1 MAKQLQLRRGNLSWW
16 TTNNPVLAD
25 GEMVLVS
32 TTNDYV
38 YDQYRIGD
46 GLNTFSSLA
55 IHSFPFNT
63 TIEQFLADAEAARD
77 AAQLAETNAE
87 TAKANAEAA
96 EALAEKWATNPE
108 NVVVESGK
116 YSALH
121 WSAKAEDEK
130 LAAEVHKNKAQQWA
144 EAAEDTQVEA
154 GKYSAKHYSLKAA
167 AQNTQM
173 GAVYPTAA
181 YNSRVLADSGT
192 IFDLNKLTELYIKNL
207 QLLPNTVFLWSG
219 VSGMKTRTSGSNQF
233 ASKLYN
239 MANKVQQFGSELV
252 TNGVFTG
259 ADGSTPTGW
268 TAAGSTLTIDT
279 NRLKITNTG
288 ASGFAY
294 QAITTVV
301 GKTYHFSFSHQNGSI
316 VGSVRIA
323 TTLSGADIY
332 SSDNLNDAT
341 LLVRT
346 ISFVATTTTTYIRL
360 VASAGVSG
368 DTTFFDNISV
378 KQMDWIEG
386 TNDAVQNTEANQ
398 PYVGG
403 VIAPNEVKKLKN
415 LSVSED
421 RKMSISAIEFADNS
435 SFSISFNCKL
445 LTNTTEQ
452 VIIGYAQS
460 SGFSRIS
467 ILGFGLNIR
476 NRYGGS
482 DIVISNIYTSSEI
495 GKSIQFT
502 IVYNN
507 GVYSLYKNGVYFNS
521 ISGTGG
527 ALYNQLFV
535 AGNTTLD
542 FVSELIH
549 LQIHNRALSASE
561 IQAQHEFL
569 RLQIPEIEGIAIG
582 NQYWTTSNYEG
593 VVAGDGSVINE
604 VQNADNVEKIT
615 DVRDREFS
623 EDTGWWTK
631 QAGWSITSGVMR
643 YDGTGGTS
651 FIRTGNFSITN
662 SKWYKLTLSVISN
675 TAGSGLNTIFLLNQI
690 ISSTHLAPGVYEF
703 IFKCTEGTSTSAGL
717 FIYGRSGEVLEID
730 NVSVQE
736 VGWSQSTALYDAI
749 YAQTSGSAQVKELAA
764 LKAAAMWCYYN
775 NDVNNGA
782 IYGKL
787 YNWYAV
793 ALLAKYPPTGWRVP
807 SLDDFRQLQSY
818 LGGDAVAGGK
828 MKLSGTS
835 FWSSP
840 NAGGTNESGLSV
852 LPSGIRAETGSFA
865 GIITQV
871 FIASSSISGS
881 SVFRAYMANTASNLY
896 IGVNDIKCGYSIR
909 LLRNEPT
916 GAINKSLTTGDFT
929 TNFQSGTAN
938 YDFKIPFGHI
948 VESFVVRSRTGITNL
963 QAIMYTG
970 NASTGLIGTT
980 ALETLIAGKTVTAS
994 TPITFQALGDQ
1005 TTQLQDAWIRFNGTK
1020 ADTTEVVNI
1029 TVNLKKIENQY

>member
-561 IQAQHEFL
+561 IQAQHDYL
-569 RLQIPEIEGIAIG
+569 RLQIPEIEGVAIG
-582 NQYWTTSNYEG
+582 NQYWATSNYEG

-604 VQNADNVEKIT
+604 VQNSDNV
-615 DVRDREFS
+615 DLM
-623 EDTGWWTK
+623 G
-631 QAGWSITSGVMR
+631 
-643 YDGTGGTS
+643 GTGTFDSSSGFTLLDAVIEDGVLKCNSTS
-651 FIRTGNFSITN
+651 DSRNYVIRTGTIPV
-662 SKWYKLTLSVISN
+662 KAGYWYKITY
-675 TAGSGLNTIFLLNQI
+675 T
-690 ISSTHLAPGVYEF
+690 ISSYVSGSVRILINASNQTQTKSAN
-703 IFKCTEGTSTSAGL
+703 GTFVEYLKATVDGTLLYVKAGTA
-717 FIYGRSGEVLEID
+717 FVGNID
-730 NVSVQE
+730 DLYIEE

-749 YAQTSGSAQVKELAA
+749 YAQTSGTAAQKELAA
-764 LKAAAMWCYYN
+764 LKAAAMWCYYG

-793 ALLAKYPPTGWRVP
+793 KLISLYPPQGWRAP
-807 SLDDFRQLQSY
+807 SYTDYLQLRNY
-818 LGGDAVAGGK
+818 LGGENVAGGK
-828 MKLSGTS
+828 AKVTGTIYLNT
-835 FWSSP
+835 P
-840 NAGGTNESGLSV
+840 NTSATNESGLTI
-852 LPSGIRAETGSFA
+852 LGA
-865 GIITQV
+865 GRRNNLGAFSDFNIYGLV
-871 FIASSSISGS
+871 WSSSEASATEAS
-881 SVFRAYMANTASNLY
+881 RAQVYY
-896 IGVNDIKCGYSIR
+896 NDAGFITTPLNKIWGGSIR
-909 LLRNEPT
+909 LLRNSPVGPNERT
-916 GAINKSLTTGDFT
+916 ITSTIITSDIAS
-929 TNFQSGTAN
+929 TAN
-938 YDFKIPFGHI
+938 STQIPFGYSVASIRLKTTANLTNIKVELWNNFYSGTPTLVATLITGKTANNTTMVFPVLADVPSLLQDGTLRITATGANTFETI
-948 VESFVVRSRTGITNL
+948 VEYNL
-963 QAIMYTG
+963 QK
-970 NASTGLIGTT
+970 N
-980 ALETLIAGKTVTAS
+980 TL
-994 TPITFQALGDQ
+994 
-1005 TTQLQDAWIRFNGTK
+1005 
-1020 ADTTEVVNI
+1020 
-1029 TVNLKKIENQY
+1029 